1 MFKEYVRA
9 DEYLIT
15 ALLYLP
21 KDMDVKTISFKP
33 SDSTVVGLDGLD
45 EAGYRIFCVMLN
57 RELNAELTN
66 ALSCKHAR
74 ELLTLKKRDLRQDA
88 DPHIYVAG
96 YCDPNTSVWQM
107 VKAPSCDVPDVT
119 LIERA
124 MNANMQNAFLY
135 KLNEKGE
142 ACMVFNSDFL
152 GNGCTPIGNY
162 KLNAKEIRAIQTALK
177 NGNYVYYC
185 LLYTSDAAD
194 E

>member
-107 VKAPSCDVPDVT
+107 VKNSTTGLPLVSLVDHPTDART
-119 LIERA
+119 KE
-124 MNANMQNAFLY
+124 AFLY
-135 KLNEKGE
+135 RLNENGE
-142 ACMVFNSDFL
+142 ACMVFDSAYFGSAN
-152 GNGCTPIGNY
+152 TPIGSY
-162 KLNAKEIRAIQTALK
+162 QLTEKEIRAVQAALRSE
-177 NGNYVYYC
+177 NYIY
-185 LLYTSDAAD
+185 
-194 E
+194 

>member
-66 ALSCKHAR
+66 VLSCKHAR

-88 DPHIYVAG
+88 DP
-96 YCDPNTSVWQM
+96 NTSVWQATATRTPLCGRWSKRRHAM
-107 VKAPSCDVPDVT
+107 FQMSRSSNAP
-119 LIERA
+119 
-124 MNANMQNAFLY
+124 
-135 KLNEKGE
+135 
-142 ACMVFNSDFL
+142 
-152 GNGCTPIGNY
+152 
-162 KLNAKEIRAIQTALK
+162 
-177 NGNYVYYC
+177 
-185 LLYTSDAAD
+185 
-194 E
+194 

>member
-45 EAGYRIFCVMLN
+45 EAGYRILCVMLN

-177 NGNYVYYC
+177 NGNYVY
-185 LLYTSDAAD
+185 
-194 E
+194 

>member
-1 MFKEYVRA
+1 MFKEYVRS

-15 ALLYLP
+15 ALFYRS
-21 KDMDVKTISFKP
+21 KDMDVKTVSFKP

-66 ALSCKHAR
+66 TKHAR
-74 ELLTLKKRDLRQDA
+74 ELLTLKKRDLRLDA

-96 YCDPNTSVWQM
+96 YCDPDTTAWQM
-107 VKAPSCDVPDVT
+107 VTAPSSDIPDVT

-124 MNANMQNAFLY
+124 MNASTQNAFLY

-152 GNGCTPIGNY
+152 GNGFTPIGNY

-177 NGNYVYYC
+177 NGNYVY
-185 LLYTSDAAD
+185 
-194 E
+194 

>member
-74 ELLTLKKRDLRQDA
+74 ELHCSQHNYLPCSQGRTDSERQV
-88 DPHIYVAG
+88 H
-96 YCDPNTSVWQM
+96 S
-107 VKAPSCDVPDVT
+107 
-119 LIERA
+119 R
-124 MNANMQNAFLY
+124 
-135 KLNEKGE
+135 
-142 ACMVFNSDFL
+142 
-152 GNGCTPIGNY
+152 
-162 KLNAKEIRAIQTALK
+162 
-177 NGNYVYYC
+177 
-185 LLYTSDAAD
+185 
-194 E
+194 